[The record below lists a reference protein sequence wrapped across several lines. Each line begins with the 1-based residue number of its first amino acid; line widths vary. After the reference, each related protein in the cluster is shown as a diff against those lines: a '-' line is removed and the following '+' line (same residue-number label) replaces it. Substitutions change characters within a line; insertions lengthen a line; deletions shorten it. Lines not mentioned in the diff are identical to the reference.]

1 MTSRRVLVV
10 DDEPYI
16 LRSLSYVLRREG
28 LEVHEARTGREA
40 LEKVRAHRPGLVFLD
55 AMMPEVSGFEVCQE
69 IKADP
74 SLAGTR
80 VVILTAR
87 GQDQDRG
94 RAAGADLYLTKPFSP
109 VRIVEIARDLLEE
122 KGSPSPGPA
131 PRGPSA

>member
-1 MTSRRVLVV
+1 MKNVRVLVV

-16 LRSLSYVLRREG
+16 LRSLSYVLRREP

-40 LEKVRAHRPGLVFLD
+40 LEKIRSIRPGLVFLD

-69 IKADP
+69 VKADP
-74 SLAGTR
+74 ALASTR

-109 VRIVEIARDLLEE
+109 ARILEIARELLGE
-122 KGSPSPGPA
+122 
-131 PRGPSA
+131 RPSAGTGPPG